1 MALPQGFLFAIK
13 VSACYIFHKAFTINN
28 ARFFMKTL
36 QKILCAVDLSEVSG
50 QIAEYA
56 ATQARMAQAQV
67 TVLYVAPALNQ
78 YSDAEMP
85 LAIVKNFIAERM
97 ENAEKV
103 MPNFLKTHFPDIK
116 AEFRIISG
124 YPPDAIL
131 DTARDEKFDMIVMG
145 THGRRGVSAVVF
157 GSVAEKVV
165 KQSRIPVL
173 VIRPK

>member
-1 MALPQGFLFAIK
+1 
-13 VSACYIFHKAFTINN
+13 
-28 ARFFMKTL
+28 MKTL

-50 QIAEYA
+50 QIADYA
-56 ATQARMAQAQV
+56 AMQAKMAQAHV

-85 LAIVKNFIAERM
+85 LAIVKNFIAERI

-103 MPNFLKTHFPDIK
+103 MPNFLKSHFPGIQ
-116 AEFRIISG
+116 AESKIISG

-131 DTARDEKFDMIVMG
+131 DTARIEKFDLIVMG

-173 VIRPK
+173 VIRPQ

>member
-1 MALPQGFLFAIK
+1 
-13 VSACYIFHKAFTINN
+13 
-28 ARFFMKTL
+28 MKTI

-50 QIAEYA
+50 QVAEYA
-56 ATQARMAQAQV
+56 AMQARMAQAQV
-67 TVLYVAPALNQ
+67 TVLYVAPAMNQ

-97 ENAEKV
+97 DNAEKV
-103 MPNFLKTHFPDIK
+103 MPEFLKTNFAGVDVVS
-116 AEFRIISG
+116 RIISG
-124 YPPDAIL
+124 YPPNAIL
-131 DTARDEKFDMIVMG
+131 DTARDEHFDLIVMG

>member
-1 MALPQGFLFAIK
+1 
-13 VSACYIFHKAFTINN
+13 
-28 ARFFMKTL
+28 MKTI

-50 QIAEYA
+50 QVAEYA
-56 ATQARMAQAQV
+56 AMQAKMSHAQV
-67 TVLYVAPALNQ
+67 TVLYIAPAMNQ

-85 LAIVKNFIAERM
+85 LAIVKNFIAERI

-103 MPNFLKTHFPDIK
+103 MPAFLETNFAGVQATS
-116 AEFRIISG
+116 RIISG

>member
-1 MALPQGFLFAIK
+1 
-13 VSACYIFHKAFTINN
+13 
-28 ARFFMKTL
+28 MKTIR
-36 QKILCAVDLSEVSG
+36 KILCAVDLSDVSG

-56 ATQARMAQAQV
+56 ATQASMAHAHV

-85 LAIVKNFIAERM
+85 LAIVKNFIAERI
-97 ENAEKV
+97 ENAEKM
-103 MPNFLKTHFPDIK
+103 MPDFLQANFAGVQ
-116 AEFRIISG
+116 AESRIISG

-131 DTARDEKFDMIVMG
+131 DTARDEKFDLIVMG
-145 THGRRGVSAVVF
+145 THGRRGVNAVF